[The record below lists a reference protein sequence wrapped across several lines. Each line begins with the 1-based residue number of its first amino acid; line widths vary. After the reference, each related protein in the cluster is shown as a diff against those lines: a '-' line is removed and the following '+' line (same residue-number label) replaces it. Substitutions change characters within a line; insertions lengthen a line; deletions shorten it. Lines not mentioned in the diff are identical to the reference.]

1 MNAQSLKRPFRA
13 TIEAS
18 LAGLRQLHDILL
30 EEQQAL
36 LSDQPEALEQ
46 IVRQKSESL
55 EQLEHSIQA
64 REQILE
70 QAGLP
75 GGMVGAQQFAHE
87 HFAAEELHE
96 DADALLSLSN
106 EVRDLNIHN
115 GKLTLARE
123 RTTREALGILTGRPQ
138 DNDTYSR
145 SGAGGRRLAAYSLG
159 RC

>member
-1 MNAQSLKRPFRA
+1 MNPATLKRPFRA

-18 LAGLRQLHDILL
+18 LAGLRQLHDILV

-46 IVRQKSESL
+46 IVRQKAESL
-55 EQLEHSIQA
+55 QQLEHSIHA

-75 GGMVGAQQFAHE
+75 GGMVGAQQFACQ
-87 HFAAEELHE
+87 HFESDELCGDAE
-96 DADALLSLSN
+96 ALMSLSGR
-106 EVRDLNIHN
+106 VRDLNIHN

-138 DNDTYSR
+138 DNGTYSR
-145 SGAGGRRLAAYSLG
+145 RGSAGRGLAAYSLG
-159 RC
+159 KC